1 MRFILFLA
9 PFLLST
15 GLGFAQDRD
24 SSDLPTALESSHVS
38 LGKKVG
44 PIVVS
49 IECVRKE
56 GSKEKRKRSGF
67 NLSMMDGGVFKYRPT
82 DSPVSGTIIDA
93 NGLILTTYFNIRDN
107 VDSINVKLHDGRM
120 YPATIKGFNAT
131 YDLALLKIEAND
143 LPTLPNALLG
153 RIRTGQM
160 IMACGRAPDRSN
172 LTLNP
177 GIISAPWRMSGRGIQ
192 IDSLMNY
199 GNVGGPVVTRSG
211 KMIGISCRVDT
222 KYSGSTGQNSGI
234 GFVITWDKIDSVLPG
249 LKTGKNVKEVRRP
262 FLGIQANTES
272 EVEGVEI
279 QEVVPASAAEKAGIQ
294 PEDII
299 IEFDGKK
306 IGNFDMLRAAI
317 VSKVPG
323 DSLSVVIR
331 RGNKT
336 ISLNVVLGWAPG
348 E

>member
-1 MRFILFLA
+1 MRYILLLTLL
-9 PFLLST
+9 LLSPRVGIT
-15 GLGFAQDRD
+15 QDQD
-24 SSDLPTALESSHVS
+24 STDLPTALESSHVS

-44 PIVVS
+44 PAVVS

-56 GSKEKRKRSGF
+56 GTKEKKRRTGF

-82 DSPVSGTIIDA
+82 NTPVSGTIIDA
-93 NGLILTTYFNIRDN
+93 NGLILTTYFNIRDK
-107 VDSINVKLHDGRM
+107 VESINVKLQDGRT

-131 YDLALLKIEAND
+131 YDLALLKIEAKE

-153 RIRTGQM
+153 RISTGQ
-160 IMACGRAPDRSN
+160 IVMACGRAPDRSN

-177 GIISAPWRMSGRGIQ
+177 GIVSAPWRMSGRGIQ

-234 GFVITWDKIDSVLPG
+234 GFVVTWDKIDSVLPG

-262 FLGIQANTES
+262 F
-272 EVEGVEI
+272 
-279 QEVVPASAAEKAGIQ
+279 
-294 PEDII
+294 
-299 IEFDGKK
+299 
-306 IGNFDMLRAAI
+306 
-317 VSKVPG
+317 
-323 DSLSVVIR
+323 
-331 RGNKT
+331 
-336 ISLNVVLGWAPG
+336 
-348 E
+348 